1 MNREIGRPRGA
12 STHDELLAHNQ
23 INAVLAAYCQG
34 VDRKDWDLVL
44 SCYHENAIDD
54 HSQFRGTP
62 REFIEWIEPNHR
74 SVATSLHFISNVSI
88 GLSAEDPRLARVES
102 YFLSSKTVTA
112 AQDDTFFG
120 SPTSGE
126 LLRRTVAGRYI
137 DTFEQRES
145 VGWRIA
151 RRDVV
156 LEWVRKEANENYL
169 PLESG
174 MSRAYRD
181 ETDPLYT
188 PFSPC
193 PR

>member
-1 MNREIGRPRGA
+1 MARDIGRPRAA
-12 STHDELLAHNQ
+12 STYDELLAHNQ
-23 INAVLAAYCQG
+23 INSVLTAYCQG

-44 SCYHENAIDD
+44 SCYHEDAVDD

-62 REFIEWIEPNHR
+62 REFIAWIEPNHR

-88 GLSAEDPRLARVES
+88 CLSPEDPHLARVES

-112 AQDDTFFG
+112 AQSDTFFG
-120 SPTSGE
+120 PPTSGE
-126 LLRRTVAGRYI
+126 LRRTVAGRYI
-137 DTFEQRES
+137 DTFERREP

-151 RRDVV
+151 RREVV
-156 LEWVRKEANENYL
+156 LEWVRKEANESYL

-174 MSRAYRD
+174 MNRARRD

-188 PFSPC
+188 PFPSAP
-193 PR
+193 